1 MAPRAEIKV
10 GILGATGKLTI
21 SYILAPCHIN
31 QLNKPGTVGQ
41 RFIQLL
47 STHPYFRL
55 HALGA
60 SSRSAGQSYAAATK
74 WKLATPIPE
83 DVAGMTVLECDPK
96 VREFGEC
103 GVVFSGLDEKVG
115 EIGEWFI
122 LLLTGAF
129 RVIRRREDEMPRV
142 TKSAYVFAWL
152 SEEPLLS

>member
-1 MAPRAEIKV
+1 MGPPFPYVSA
-10 GILGATGKLTI
+10 
-21 SYILAPCHIN
+21 SCHIN
-31 QLNKPGTVGQ
+31 PLIKPGTVGQ

-96 VREFGEC
+96 VKEFGEC

-115 EIGEWFI
+115 EIGEWLGWSLI
-122 LLLTGAF
+122 EIS
-129 RVIRRREDEMPRV
+129 RSSRRGVM
-142 TKSAYVFAWL
+142 T
-152 SEEPLLS
+152 